1 MPAPVT
7 RSTRNATLL
16 ALFACLALA
25 GCIESA
31 EPILTGAKPVFGERF
46 KAQLYTLKDGRADDP
61 VLESFSWDGNRY
73 VSSDAKPT
81 VEPFTAHPF
90 GSGDYIVQTISAKQP
105 KAEYALLHRLADGV
119 YLGRVIDQDDVDEA
133 TRKKECD
140 PTDKFNCRIKA
151 HEQLEIFA
159 KATAAKNHQTGGL
172 VILLADES
180 AKK

>member
-1 MPAPVT
+1 MPAPVI

-16 ALFACLALA
+16 ALFACLALT

-46 KAQLYTLKDGRADDP
+46 KAQLYTLKDGRADEP
-61 VLESFSWDGNRY
+61 VLENFSWDGKRY
-73 VSSDAKPT
+73 VSSNDKPT

-90 GSGDYIVQTISAKQP
+90 GSGGYIVQIVSAKQA

-119 YLGRVIDQDDVDEA
+119 YFGRVIDQDDADET
-133 TRKKECD
+133 TRKRECE
-140 PTDKFNCRIKA
+140 PPDKFNCHIKA
-151 HEQLEIFA
+151 YKQLEIFA

-180 AKK
+180 TKK